1 MGLTLVL
8 HLGQGGRELL
18 RTMGRVYKSQRAIRA
33 VTAMA
38 LGIFSFVLPTLRP
51 SEYYLWHCLWHIL
64 MGWGYFELYDHL
76 SGHFGTGG
84 AASATSSGTSVG
96 ATNKGEWL
104 FRSSGTSKRTGGDG
118 WEGGLAPMGGT
129 QEVLHHALRS
139 LLAMGRL
146 PEADGNK
153 GGQPLIFRSGRAA
166 DKQRAAERGRS
177 RGRLRADA
185 GGAAGEAR
193 HRSRSRRAAGALS
206 LRSAAGK
213 SKSSRGALEQ

>member
-118 WEGGLAPMGGT
+118 WEGG
-129 QEVLHHALRS
+129 
-139 LLAMGRL
+139 
-146 PEADGNK
+146 
-153 GGQPLIFRSGRAA
+153 QPLIYRSGRAA